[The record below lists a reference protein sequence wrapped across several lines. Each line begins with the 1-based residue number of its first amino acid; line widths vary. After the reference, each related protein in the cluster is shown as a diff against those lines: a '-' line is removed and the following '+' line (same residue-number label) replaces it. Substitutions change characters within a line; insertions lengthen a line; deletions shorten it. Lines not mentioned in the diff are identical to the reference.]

1 MQKHR
6 FKKLFTGFL
15 IFFLSNNLQAQD
27 ASPYI
32 KILLSQ
38 WRLTDTINDSTIFYK
53 DTLVLTRKYSYKI
66 AHNASFLFREGG
78 SLQVY
83 YGCHTYEKEP
93 DKEYCI
99 SVYGQWEFIDPK
111 NIDLSYT
118 DIGRYNHYKIE
129 NFSDEYMTLVMKK

>member
-1 MQKHR
+1 M
-6 FKKLFTGFL
+6 KKLFIGFIIL
-15 IFFLSNNLQAQD
+15 FFSNRLQAQNN
-27 ASPYI
+27 SPYI

-38 WRLTDTINDSTIFYK
+38 WRLTDTINDSTIFYR
-53 DTLVLTRKYSYKI
+53 DTLTLTRKYSYKV
-66 AHNASFLFREGG
+66 AHNASFLFIEGG

-83 YGCHTYEKEP
+83 YACHTYEAEP
-93 DKEYCI
+93 GKEYCT

-118 DIGRYNHYKIE
+118 DMGLYRHYKIE